1 MFIFPDKLVS
11 KKNFLSTSRQNYN
24 HFYCFLFVD
33 LAENQK
39 GKGNE
44 RITEDLSAF
53 SSQSPLG
60 SSK

>member
-11 KKNFLSTSRQNYN
+11 KKNFLSTSRQNN

-53 SSQSPLG
+53 FKPKSL
-60 SSK
+60 